1 MGVIVTVLDTL
12 TSLGLSLQRIALT
25 TLAQKEQAVA
35 HHLLY
40 LAVIWLAFAGVVG
53 TVAAAGGGQ
62 RLVAGVATGGVF
74 LAVIA
79 SLLVFLA

>member
-1 MGVIVTVLDTL
+1 M
-12 TSLGLSLQRIALT
+12 
-25 TLAQKEQAVA
+25 A

-79 SLLVFLA
+79 SLLVFLT